1 MTVRVRIALAYGP
14 VRVLAGKV
22 SGDAVT
28 AAGMLLDKAKPGE
41 ILADQSLKDALGSS
55 STVKLTPY
63 RKVESLTAYLVGDA
77 PKSAM
82 QEMLAKTMELKRPPV
97 APAASPPSPPAPAAA
112 APRVPPPAA
121 ARSIE
126 PEASA
131 PSGEETI
138 MVRPRTEVELA
149 LTYGGKTQR
158 FTRADGEVALGRAF
172 ENHISIPVRHVSRR
186 HAKIVWQANGPV
198 LVNLSANGC
207 RVRFDDDGG
216 NAQLCSESMALHG
229 KGVIVLASVSGQSPT
244 GDDTVKFSV
253 GSK

>member
-1 MTVRVRIALAYGP
+1 MLSP
-14 VRVLAGKV
+14 V
-22 SGDAVT
+22 
-28 AAGMLLDKAKPGE
+28 E
-41 ILADQSLKDALGSS
+41 
-55 STVKLTPY
+55 
-63 RKVESLTAYLVGDA
+63 RK
-77 PKSAM
+77 
-82 QEMLAKTMELKRPPV
+82 ELKARAHNLNPV
-97 APAASPPSPPAPAAA
+97 VMIGAKGLTDE
-112 APRVPPPAA
+112 V
-121 ARSIE
+121 
-126 PEASA
+126 
-131 PSGEETI
+131 
-138 MVRPRTEVELA
+138 VNEVELA

-244 GDDTVKFSV
+244 GEDTVKFSV